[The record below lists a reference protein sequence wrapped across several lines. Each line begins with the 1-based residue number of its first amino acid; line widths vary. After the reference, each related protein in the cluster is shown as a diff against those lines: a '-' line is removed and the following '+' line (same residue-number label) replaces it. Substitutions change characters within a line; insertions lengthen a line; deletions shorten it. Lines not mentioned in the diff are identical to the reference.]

1 MFRHVSHYFLF
12 PADRKGDSSIYL
24 GYCTQVCG
32 FISQM
37 EINIPNNI
45 SLDSRLLFSASTMM
59 NIKISNNSPSYDQ
72 NKIDKSN
79 QLLIQTFLNFTKYNS
94 SLNVLLSSFLA
105 QISVI

>member
-1 MFRHVSHYFLF
+1 
-12 PADRKGDSSIYL
+12 
-24 GYCTQVCG
+24 
-32 FISQM
+32 M

-45 SLDSRLLFSASTMM
+45 SLDSRLLFSASTTM
-59 NIKISNNSPSYDQ
+59 NIKKKQTIPFYYQ